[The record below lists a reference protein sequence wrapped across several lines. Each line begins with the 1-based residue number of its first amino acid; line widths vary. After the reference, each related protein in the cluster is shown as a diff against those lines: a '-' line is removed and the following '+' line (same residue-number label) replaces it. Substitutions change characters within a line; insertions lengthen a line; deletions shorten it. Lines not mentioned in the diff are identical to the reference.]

1 MSVPNRCVRTVLPVP
16 ISPVMRTLG
25 LVVPGLSMTDR
36 KSSARNRS
44 WFSRWGRRGGNHSR
58 LNGPSSLDMVGLGRA
73 SLTISEGA
81 ERAVF
86 SIMANTY
93 TLEPS
98 KFTDERIKKVKI
110 DKTNQN

>member
-16 ISPVMRTLG
+16 MSPVMRTLG

-44 WFSRWGRRGGNHSR
+44 WFSRWGKRVGSHSR
-58 LNGPSSLDMVGLGRA
+58 LRGPSSLNMVGLERA
-73 SLTISEGA
+73 SRTISEGT
-81 ERAVF
+81 ERLVF

-93 TLEPS
+93 T
-98 KFTDERIKKVKI
+98 
-110 DKTNQN
+110 